1 MLSLRFG
8 ACLALVGLVL
18 CNPSY
23 AAGETKADFYEVR
36 TSDIH
41 VASDG
46 SSIETVHSELHA
58 RNDAEVLEA
67 SRVVLPFN
75 ASMQQIEVVEAY
87 TRQADG
93 NKIHVDPTTIFEQL
107 SRDAG
112 QYSIF
117 ADLRVKVLLFPQ
129 FGVGDT
135 AVYTAR
141 IKTPRAYFE
150 NEYFYADVQPRAGHA
165 RDVRRTITAPH
176 AMPFRVE
183 THDVEFAKRSEGG
196 NTVYE
201 WHFVQTEDKTAPSPL
216 LALQIGK
223 QPRYFASTFKSYSEI
238 GRAYAIGSQPKMA
251 VTAKVKAQ
259 AEEIT
264 AGEANRREQARKIY
278 EWVSKHIRYVAIAL
292 GRGSFVPHDAD
303 SILANGYGD
312 CKDHDVILQALLKAK
327 GIAANS
333 ILIGAGPNAYK
344 LTDTPIFVELNH
356 VITYLPEFD
365 VYLDSSLAIA
375 PFGVLMPTEYGKQ
388 IVRISATSAELSNIP
403 VMPPLLSSLT
413 ITTHERL
420 DNAGLITG
428 TITKTS
434 AGPSS
439 LLLRN
444 EGMSAESTA
453 AEKTASL
460 QLSLHDLKDA
470 KGKFTQDSPRGMSPT
485 YSTTLEFT
493 SPGWSAWLS
502 GAARKRLPGSENSIS
517 PRGMPSGFLSM
528 MLGGSKT
535 EPTPCFSEHI
545 VEDVSL
551 ELPAGT
557 RVPPLPADVRIED
570 ANLHFAAHWSAASGS
585 IALHREFTSTFDQPQ
600 CEGAQ
605 RQQLE
610 ATMKRINESYRVEFR
625 LNDSTPAASS
635 ATTVAASS
643 SDSGDFAAMN
653 KATQA
658 FRDGNL
664 KTVESVVSDLLA
676 SGHALTE
683 QMIVSARMMRG
694 VSYMRDGQLALA
706 VEDFN
711 ACIRLKPDGDIAP
724 YAARSNA
731 YMRMGKSRL
740 ALADLDVLIKRSPD
754 DVRLRQMHADAALQ
768 TGDYDAAVADYN
780 VLIKIKPDDKRL
792 VLSRADARFN
802 AGMYE
807 EAAADYARAGRL
819 GAADQTVLNGSCEAL
834 SRSEQLGDALYQCSR
849 ALQINENAGPQL
861 EARGYVYFR
870 QGKLAQALAD
880 FDKAARVYPQNA
892 RYLYERGVVKT
903 KMGDAAG
910 GQKDIAKAKEMAPD
924 VARKVPKKMV
934 P

>member
-1 MLSLRFG
+1 MLCLRFG
-8 ACLALVGLVL
+8 ACLALVGLVF
-18 CNPSY
+18 CGPGY

-36 TSDIH
+36 TGDIQ

-87 TRQADG
+87 TRQGDG
-93 NKIHVDPTTIFEQL
+93 NKIPIDPTTIFEQL

-135 AVYTAR
+135 AVYTVR
-141 IKTPRAYFE
+141 IKTPRPYFE

-165 RDVRRTITAPH
+165 RDVRQTITAP
-176 AMPFRVE
+176 MPLRVE
-183 THDVEFAKRSEGG
+183 THDVEFAKRAERG

-201 WHFVQTEDKTAPSPL
+201 WHFVQTEDKPAPTPL

-223 QPRYFASTFKSYSEI
+223 QPRYFASSFKSYSEI
-238 GRAYAIGSQPKMA
+238 GRAYAKGSQPKMA

-259 AEEIT
+259 VEEIT
-264 AGEANRREQARKIY
+264 AGETDRREQARKIY

-292 GRGSFVPHDAD
+292 GRGSYVPHDAD

-333 ILIGAGPNAYK
+333 ILIGAGPNGYK

-356 VITYLPEFD
+356 VITYLPEFN

-375 PFGVLMPTEYGKQ
+375 PFGVLMPAEYGKQ
-388 IVRISATSAELSNIP
+388 VVRISATSAELSSTP

-413 ITTHERL
+413 ITTRERL
-420 DNAGLITG
+420 DSAGLITG

-434 AGPSS
+434 AGPGSIP
-439 LLLRN
+439 LRK
-444 EGMSAESTA
+444 EGMNFESVG

-460 QLSLHDLKDA
+460 QLGLHGLKDA
-470 KGKFTQDSPRGMSPT
+470 KGKFTQDSPRSMAPT

-493 SPGWSAWLS
+493 APGWSDWLT
-502 GAARKRLPGSENSIS
+502 GATRKRLPGSENSIT
-517 PRGMPSGFLSM
+517 PAGIPSSFLSM
-528 MLGGSKT
+528 MLTGSKT
-535 EPTPCFSEHI
+535 EPVPCFGEHI

-551 ELPAGT
+551 ELPVGT
-557 RVPPLPADVRIED
+557 RAPPLPADARIET
-570 ANLHFAAHWSAASGS
+570 ANIHFAAHWSAASGT
-585 IALHREFTSTFDQPQ
+585 ITLHREFTSTFDQPQ

-610 ATMKRINESYRVEFR
+610 TTMKQINESYHVEFR

-635 ATTVAASS
+635 ATTVAAASPA
-643 SDSGDFAAMN
+643 DSGDFAAMN
-653 KATQA
+653 RATQA

-664 KTVESVVSDLLA
+664 KTVESVVSDLLS

-694 VSYMRDGQLALA
+694 ISYMRDGQLALA
-706 VEDFN
+706 IDDFN
-711 ACIRLKPDGDIAP
+711 ECIRLKPDGDIAP
-724 YAARSNA
+724 YAARASA
-731 YMRMGKSRL
+731 YIRMGKSRL
-740 ALADLDVLIKRSPD
+740 ALADMDMLIKRSPD
-754 DVRLRQMHADAALQ
+754 DVHLRQMHADAALQ
-768 TGDYDAAVADYN
+768 AGDYDAAVADYN
-780 VLIKIKPDDKRL
+780 VLVKAKPDDKL
-792 VLSRADARFN
+792 LLLNRAEARFN

-807 EAAADYARAGRL
+807 EAASDYERAGRL
-819 GAADQTVLNGSCEAL
+819 GAPDITVLNGTCTAL

-849 ALQINENAGPQL
+849 ALQISENAGPQL

-880 FDKAARVYPQNA
+880 FDKAARTFPQNA

-903 KMGDAAG
+903 KMGDATG
-910 GQKDIAKAKEMAPD
+910 GQKDIAKAKEMSPE
-924 VARKVPKKMV
+924 VERKVPKKMV
-934 P
+934 A